1 MEAEQIVKG
10 ILDGVYLR
18 IGLTPS
24 FVYFSG
30 CDVNP
35 TDEISWWFVINY
47 LDLYSFV
54 ANGIV
59 IITQSSDLLW
69 EYIQWNYYD
78 NSWY

>member
-30 CDVNP
+30 CDVIP
-35 TDEISWWFVINY
+35 TDETSWWFVINY
-47 LDLYSFV
+47 SDLYSFV
-54 ANGIV
+54 ANDFCNYYLELWLTLRV
-59 IITQSSDLLW
+59 YSMELLW
-69 EYIQWNYYD
+69 
-78 NSWY
+78 

>member
-30 CDVNP
+30 CDINP

-47 LDLYSFV
+47 SDLYSFV
-54 ANGIV
+54 ANGICNYYLELWLTLRV
-59 IITQSSDLLW
+59 YSMELLW
-69 EYIQWNYYD
+69 
-78 NSWY
+78 